1 MEAADNKDNEA
12 PDTPAE
18 ETPASDAPE
27 PAEGTTEP
35 GAPVA
40 ATGGTGLKGTRA
52 LRKLRDHVERAAN
65 ELVRLREEN
74 EALQQ
79 RIETLESTP
88 ASRGGDEAGLLLLD
102 TDPATLK
109 RKVEGFIQSIDNY
122 LDNKDP
128 LE

>member
-1 MEAADNKDNEA
+1 MEAAENKENEEA
-12 PDTPAE
+12 PDAEEAAVEAAAETPAE
-18 ETPASDAPE
+18 SKPQPAASP
-27 PAEGTTEP
+27 
-35 GAPVA
+35 
-40 ATGGTGLKGTRA
+40 GGTGLKGTRA

-74 EALQQ
+74 DALQE
-79 RIETLESTP
+79 RIATLESTP
-88 ASRGGDEAGLLLLD
+88 ASHGGDEAGLLLLD
-102 TDPATLK
+102 TDPEALK

>member
-1 MEAADNKDNEA
+1 MEAADNNNNET

-18 ETPASDAPE
+18 ETPASETPA
-27 PAEGTTEP
+27 PAEATTEP
-35 GAPVA
+35 SASAVT
-40 ATGGTGLKGTRA
+40 TGGTGLKGTRA

-88 ASRGGDEAGLLLLD
+88 ASNGGDEAGLLLLD